1 MPDIPAFEEK
11 ISSEPPKV
19 HYNTEYNP
27 FKVSTGGGGSY
38 SRSKVEWEDLYG
50 GLTKASKMNN
60 PQPEP
65 EMDWADS
72 SIGGESAFVEE
83 KIETM
88 TSAASS
94 TLYANEPV
102 MEKGNQHLQFKGRV
116 YSDFS

>member
-19 HYNTEYNP
+19 HYNTDYNP
-27 FKVSTGGGGSY
+27 FKVSAGGGGGGSY

-65 EMDWADS
+65 EMDYWRRTGLRGRKDRDGD
-72 SIGGESAFVEE
+72 IRRFFYFVCQRTGDGKRKSAFAV
-83 KIETM
+83 
-88 TSAASS
+88 
-94 TLYANEPV
+94 
-102 MEKGNQHLQFKGRV
+102 
-116 YSDFS
+116 